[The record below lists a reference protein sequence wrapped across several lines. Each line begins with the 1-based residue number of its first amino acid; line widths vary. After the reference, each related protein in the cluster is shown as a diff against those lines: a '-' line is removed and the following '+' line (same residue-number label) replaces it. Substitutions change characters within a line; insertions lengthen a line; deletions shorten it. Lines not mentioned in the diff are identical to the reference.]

1 MRHFLSILTIYLP
14 LHVRYDKMKRN
25 NEDFASADVKRRAAA
40 LGRAVAAAR
49 IARNLTRQDFS
60 ERANISP
67 STLVRIEK
75 GDVSVGFAAW
85 LQAFE
90 RAGLL
95 GLLEPLANRQND
107 VLGEARRAAG
117 GRRRARSKS
126 AAETGEYDF

>member
-1 MRHFLSILTIYLP
+1 
-14 LHVRYDKMKRN
+14 MKRTN
-25 NEDFASADVKRRAAA
+25 QDFASTDVQRRAAA

-49 IARNLTRQDFS
+49 IARNMTRQDFS

-95 GLLEPLANRQND
+95 GLLEPLGQPQND

-117 GRRRARSKS
+117 SRRRARSKS
-126 AAETGEYDF
+126 AADTGEYDF

>member
-1 MRHFLSILTIYLP
+1 
-14 LHVRYDKMKRN
+14 MKRN
-25 NEDFASADVKRRAAA
+25 NKDFASVDLKRRSAA

-49 IARNLTRQDFS
+49 IARNMSRQDFS

-67 STLVRIEK
+67 STLVRIEG
-75 GDVSVGFAAW
+75 GDVSVSFASW

-107 VLGEARRAAG
+107 VIGEAQREAQSRK
-117 GRRRARSKS
+117 RPRKPVSK
-126 AAETGEYDF
+126 TGEYDF